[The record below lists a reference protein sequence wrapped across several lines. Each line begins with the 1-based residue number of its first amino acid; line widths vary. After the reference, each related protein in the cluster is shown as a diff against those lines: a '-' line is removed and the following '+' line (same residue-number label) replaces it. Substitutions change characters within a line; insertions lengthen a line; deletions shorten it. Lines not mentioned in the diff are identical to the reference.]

1 MRDQPAGCTVSK
13 TFPDDTLPGGPVQ
26 RTIEYQAPFV
36 RPNREED
43 YKVAWAFFEPEH
55 RATTAPSDA

>member
-1 MRDQPAGCTVSK
+1 MTRVCTVTK

-36 RPNREED
+36 RPDREED
-43 YKVAWAFFEPEH
+43 YRIAWAFFERECG
-55 RATTAPSDA
+55 ATTAPSDP